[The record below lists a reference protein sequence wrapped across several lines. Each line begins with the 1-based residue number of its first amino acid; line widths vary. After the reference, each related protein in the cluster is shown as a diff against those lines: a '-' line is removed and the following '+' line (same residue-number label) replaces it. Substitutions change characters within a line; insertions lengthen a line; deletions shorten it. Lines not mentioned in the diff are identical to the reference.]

1 MDKQQA
7 TNLISSTF
15 ENAFDE
21 GQYLR
26 FLRELFNGQIDES
39 DDRKFDL
46 YGQYIPDSFKD
57 AVRRYKRLGTYTD
70 PDGHEIDLLVVIL
83 RRDSALERART
94 MQRNF
99 AAYHLKRREKETAV
113 IAYITEER
121 GDWRFSM
128 VRRESVV
135 AFSEKGN
142 LIAKDELTP
151 VRRYSFLVGQNERS
165 HTAQQQ
171 LFPILVDD
179 KNDPTLDRLE
189 DAFNIETVTK
199 EFFERYKNLF
209 LQLKEELDH
218 LIVQN
223 PRVQAEFNQKGLE
236 TANFAKKLLGQIVF
250 LYFLQKKG
258 WLGVRQGDN
267 WGAGPKNFMRELFD
281 RKGVAYDN
289 FFNDV
294 LEPLFYEALA
304 IERRDNIYTRLNV
317 KIPFLN
323 GGLFEP
329 VGNYDWRN
337 IDILIDNG
345 VFNSIFDTFD
355 LYNFTVR
362 EDEPLEKEVAV
373 DPEMLGKVFENLLEV
388 TDRKSKGAF
397 YTPREIVHYMC
408 QESLINY
415 LDTRVNMGT
424 RSFLEGGQPQQKL
437 FDLPPEKGEQLSLTE
452 TVHQRTISREDIAT
466 FIRFGELA
474 VQNDTA
480 KVAGTVSYT
489 YQMPESI
496 RTHAKKLDD
505 ALETI
510 KICDPAIGSGAFP
523 VGMMQEIIKA
533 REVLTTYLGSSNNRT
548 TYHFKRQAI
557 QESIYGVDIDP
568 GAIDIAKLR
577 LWLSLV
583 VDEDDYHHIK
593 PLPNLDYKIICGNSL
608 LSVRRDMFND
618 HLFNDLK
625 RLKDKHFDET
635 DPVVKQEQR
644 IEIDSLIA
652 RLTGDHSHFD
662 IRIYFSEVF
671 REKDGGKGGFDVVIG
686 NPPYLRIQGIRE
698 NAPELADFY
707 KKNFNSATGS
717 FDLYVLFVEK
727 GLEILNQDGL
737 LNFIMPDKW
746 TNAGFGQGLRKFI
759 ADHKHA
765 HRLVSFGAY
774 QVFNASTY
782 SSLLWLTKH
791 PSPQLM
797 YFGFDQDLS
806 TSYELAS
813 ALSRLQQ
820 DGFYPIESNSL
831 SEDTWVLTNRSAG
844 DILNKLNQHNRRLSD
859 VFAEIFVGLQTGRD
873 SVYFISRSTHE
884 GEFLQ
889 GYSKELDRYIK
900 IEQGLMKPILKG
912 DQAHRYVPLNTDIFV
927 LFPYSVSKEHYRNRV
942 NLLSP
947 RILREN
953 YPFGWKYLLEC
964 EEALRGREG
973 GKFNDENW
981 YRFSRNQGVFFE
993 DKPKLVSPDISLG
1006 GNFAY
1011 DALGQFY
1018 MTTTIYGYIKNASVR
1033 EDYRFWLA
1041 LMNSKLVWFY
1051 LQNTGTVLANGYFR
1065 YKPAYL
1071 ENFPVPEKIEPQ
1083 HEQVFATL
1091 ADYISHIKAQVDTKS
1106 SAHARDA
1113 VMLSYFEQIVD
1124 ALVYELYFP
1133 EEIHSHNR
1141 YFMGLL
1147 QRENLPVLNQSQ
1159 ENQLRQLRQT
1169 FERLF
1174 ETNHPVRQNLFFL
1187 DNVSIIRTIE
1197 GKE

>member
-1 MDKQQA
+1 MNKQQA
-7 TNLISSTF
+7 TALIRTTF

-21 GQYLR
+21 DQYLR

-39 DDRKFDL
+39 DDRKFDY

-57 AVRRYKRLGTYTD
+57 SVRRYKRLGTYTD
-70 PDGHEIDLLVVIL
+70 PDGNEIDLLIVIL
-83 RRDSALERART
+83 KRDGSLDRART

-99 AAYHLKRREKETAV
+99 AAYHLKRREKETAI
-113 IAYITEER
+113 IAYTTEER
-121 GDWRFSM
+121 SDWRFSM
-128 VRRESVV
+128 VRREPVV

-151 VRRYSFLVGQNERS
+151 VRRYSFLVGKSERS

-171 LFPILVDD
+171 LFPILLDD
-179 KNDPTLDRLE
+179 KHDPTLDGLE
-189 DAFNIETVTK
+189 EAFNIETVTK
-199 EFFERYKNLF
+199 EFFERYKALF
-209 LQLKEELDH
+209 LQLKEELDR
-218 LIVQN
+218 LTTKDR
-223 PRVQAEFNQKGLE
+223 RVQAEFEAKELD

-258 WLGVRQGDN
+258 WLGVTVDGK
-267 WGAGPKNFMRELFD
+267 WGEGSKSFLPDQFRNLRG
-281 RKGVAYDN
+281 RGN
-289 FFNDV
+289 FFNNI
-294 LEPLFYEALA
+294 LQPLFYRALA
-304 IERRDNIYTRLNV
+304 IDRSERDNIYEITPELKV

-329 VGNYDWRN
+329 MNNYDWQN
-337 IDILIDNG
+337 TAILIDNE
-345 VFNSIFDTFD
+345 VFEDIFETFD

-415 LDTRVNMGT
+415 LSTAMGDVI
-424 RSFLEGGQPQQKL
+424 P
-437 FDLPPEKGEQLSLTE
+437 
-452 TVHQRTISREDIAT
+452 REDLAI
-466 FIRFGELA
+466 FIRVGELA

-480 KVAGTVSYT
+480 KEAGTVSYT

-496 RTHAKKLDD
+496 RTHAKKLDT
-505 ALETI
+505 ALASI

-533 REVLTTYLGSSNNRT
+533 REVLTTYVGNHWLPFDEEGERNLYT
-548 TYHFKRQAI
+548 FKRQAI

-583 VDEDDYHHIK
+583 VDEDDYHNIK
-593 PLPNLDYKIICGNSL
+593 PLPNLDYKIVCGNSL
-608 LSVRRDMFND
+608 LAYLYQRQGLETFEA
-618 HLFNDLK
+618 LK
-625 RLKDKHFDET
+625 QQFFDET
-635 DPVVKQEQR
+635 DVEKKNNLRKQIESTLHEIYANTKKSLGYQVDVDFR
-644 IEIDSLIA
+644 IN
-652 RLTGDHSHFD
+652 
-662 IRIYFSEVF
+662 FSEVF
-671 REKDGGKGGFDVVIG
+671 RSKGGFDVIIG
-686 NPPYLRIQGIRE
+686 NPPYLRIQGIQKE
-698 NAPELADFY
+698 NPELASAY
-707 KKNFNSATGS
+707 KNIFDSATGS

-727 GLEILNQDGL
+727 GLEILNPQGQ

-746 TNAGFGQGLRKFI
+746 TNAAFGKGLRKVI
-759 ADHKHA
+759 SEGKAEKRSLEHSKLVGQHA
-765 HRLVSFGAY
+765 YKLISFGAY
-774 QVFNASTY
+774 QIFNASTY

-791 PSPQLM
+791 PNPHLM

-813 ALSRLQQ
+813 ALNRLQQ
-820 DGFYPIESNSL
+820 DSFYPIEASVL
-831 SEDTWVLTNRSAG
+831 SEETWTLTNRSTG
-844 DILNKLNQHNRRLSD
+844 TILAQMEYQTRRLSE
-859 VFAEIFVGLQTGRD
+859 VFSKIFVGLQTSKD
-873 SVYFISRSTHE
+873 SVYFLTDCKSNGNLVE
-884 GEFLQ
+884 
-889 GYSKELDRYIK
+889 GYSRELNKRVLV
-900 IEQGLMKPILKG
+900 EQGLMKPLLKG
-912 DQAHRYVPLNTDIFV
+912 DQVHRYVALQTANCV
-927 LFPYSVSKEHYRNRV
+927 LFPYRIQRDNRGEKAEV
-942 NLLSP
+942 MSP
-947 RILREN
+947 SYIQKSFPR
-953 YPFGWKYLLEC
+953 GWAYLLEC
-964 EEALRGREG
+964 EEPIKSRENGRLS
-973 GKFNDENW
+973 KDQDW
-981 YRFSRNQGVFFE
+981 YRYIYPKNGTLFE
-993 DKPKLVSPDISLG
+993 KEKLVSPDISLG

-1011 DALGQFY
+1011 DSQGQFY
-1018 MTTTIYGYIKNASVR
+1018 MTTTVYGYIKNASVR

-1071 ENFPVPEKIEPQ
+1071 ENFPVPQKIGPK
-1083 HEQVFATL
+1083 HEQIFVTL

-1113 VMLSYFEQIVD
+1113 VMVSYFEQIID

-1133 EEIHSHNR
+1133 DELHSHDR
-1141 YFMGLL
+1141 YFMHLL
-1147 QRENLPVLNQSQ
+1147 ERENLPALNQPQ
-1159 ENQLRQLRQT
+1159 ENQIRQLRQI

-1174 ETNHPVRQNLFFL
+1174 ETNHPLRQNLFFL
-1187 DNVSIIRTIE
+1187 DNVSIIRAIE

>member
-7 TNLISSTF
+7 TTLISSTF

-46 YGQYIPDSFKD
+46 YGQYIPDSFKES
-57 AVRRYKRLGTYTD
+57 VRRYKRLGTYTD

-83 RRDSALERART
+83 RRDGSLERART

-99 AAYHLKRREKETAV
+99 AAYHLKRREKETAI
-113 IAYITEER
+113 IAYTTEER

-128 VRRESVV
+128 VRREPVV

-142 LIAKDELTP
+142 LIARDELTP

-189 DAFNIETVTK
+189 EAFNIETVTK

-209 LQLKEELDH
+209 LQLKEELDR
-218 LIVQN
+218 LIAQN
-223 PRVQAEFNQKGLE
+223 PRVRTEFNQKGLE

-267 WGAGPKNFMRELFD
+267 WGAGPKNFLRQLFD
-281 RKGVAYDN
+281 RNGVAYDN

-337 IDILIDNG
+337 IDMLIDNG
-345 VFNSIFDTFD
+345 VFKSIFDTFD

-424 RSFLEGGQPQQKL
+424 RSVLEGDQPQQKL

-452 TVHQRTISREDIAT
+452 TIQQRTISREDIAT

-474 VQNDTA
+474 VQNDIA
-480 KVAGTVSYT
+480 KEAGTKTYD

-505 ALETI
+505 ALANI

-533 REVLTTYLGSSNNRT
+533 REVLTTYLGGSDERT
-548 TYHFKRQAI
+548 TYRFKRQAI

-583 VDEDDYHHIK
+583 VDEDNYQHIK

-608 LSVRRDMFND
+608 SAVEKNLFNL
-618 HLFNDLK
+618 HLFQELEQ
-625 RLKDKHFDET
+625 LKDEYFDET
-635 DPVVKQEQR
+635 DPDKKHSKKR
-644 IEIDSLIA
+644 DIDQKIA
-652 RLTGDHSHFD
+652 QLTNNNDSFD
-662 IRIYFSEVF
+662 YEIYFSEVF
-671 REKDGGKGGFDVVIG
+671 PQKLDKSQRGFDVVIA
-686 NPPYLRIQGIRE
+686 NPPYIRHERIKEFKDDLRRLY
-698 NAPELADFY
+698 PEVYVGTA
-707 KKNFNSATGS
+707 
-717 FDLYVLFVEK
+717 DLYVYF
-727 GLEILNQDGL
+727 
-737 LNFIMPDKW
+737 F
-746 TNAGFGQGLRKFI
+746 AQGLRILKEQGVLTFITPNKFLLASYGKNLRQHLAQKTEMHLLI
-759 ADHKHA
+759 DFGDLHVFDATTYPFITITRQRPPIHQSEIQFLIINDIRTLKSLA
-765 HRLVSFGAY
+765 EVSRD
-774 QVFNASTY
+774 ASTIKQ
-782 SSLLWLTKH
+782 SDLRDDGWQLIDGPTMRLLQKLRTGSTPMGSFVEAFFRGILTG
-791 PSPQLM
+791 LNEA
-797 YFGFDQDLS
+797 FVIDES
-806 TSYELAS
+806 T
-813 ALSRLQQ
+813 
-820 DGFYPIESNSL
+820 
-831 SEDTWVLTNRSAG
+831 
-844 DILNKLNQHNRRLSD
+844 
-859 VFAEIFVGLQTGRD
+859 
-873 SVYFISRSTHE
+873 
-884 GEFLQ
+884 
-889 GYSKELDRYIK
+889 
-900 IEQGLMKPILKG
+900 
-912 DQAHRYVPLNTDIFV
+912 
-927 LFPYSVSKEHYRNRV
+927 RNRLIV
-942 NLLSP
+942 EDPNSIKL
-947 RILREN
+947 IKK
-953 YPFGWKYLLEC
+953 W
-964 EEALRGREG
+964 LRGRDVKRWKTTWDNLYVIIIPKGTDEG
-973 GKFNDENW
+973 VSHPWKIAKHEQEAQVIFQKTYPAI
-981 YRFSRNQGVFFE
+981 YRHLSQFE
-993 DKPKLVSPDISLG
+993 DALRKRQDQGDYWWELRACAYYWALETTKIVYPDISQTPQFTLDREGYYIANTLYCIPDHAEFLLG
-1006 GNFAY
+1006 ILNSRVI
-1011 DALGQFY
+1011 QF
-1018 MTTTIYGYIKNASVR
+1018 
-1033 EDYRFWLA
+1033 
-1041 LMNSKLVWFY
+1041 FY
-1051 LQNTGTVLANGYFR
+1051 SQISPQIQNGYFR
-1065 YKPAYL
+1065 FIAQYMRHIPIPNASNSQQQQIDHIVRQLLQSDKKRSEAKEL
-1071 ENFPVPEKIEPQ
+1071 ERSLNSIVYRLYGLTDEEIDLIERSLDR
-1083 HEQVFATL
+1083 ET
-1091 ADYISHIKAQVDTKS
+1091 IIKAD
-1106 SAHARDA
+1106 SA
-1113 VMLSYFEQIVD
+1113 LS
-1124 ALVYELYFP
+1124 ELT
-1133 EEIHSHNR
+1133 E
-1141 YFMGLL
+1141 L
-1147 QRENLPVLNQSQ
+1147 
-1159 ENQLRQLRQT
+1159 
-1169 FERLF
+1169 
-1174 ETNHPVRQNLFFL
+1174 
-1187 DNVSIIRTIE
+1187 E
-1197 GKE
+1197 GDF

>member
-7 TNLISSTF
+7 TTLITSTF
-15 ENAFDE
+15 EHAFNE
-21 GQYLR
+21 SQYIR

-39 DDRKFDL
+39 DDRKFDF
-46 YGQYIPDSFKD
+46 YGQYIPDSFKES
-57 AVRRYKRLGTYTD
+57 VRRYKRLGTYTD
-70 PDGHEIDLLVVIL
+70 PDGHEVDLLVVIL
-83 RRDSALERART
+83 RRDGALERART

-99 AAYHLKRREKETAV
+99 AAYHLKRREKETAI
-113 IAYITEER
+113 IAYTTEDR
-121 GDWRFSM
+121 DDWRFSM
-128 VRRESVV
+128 VRREPVV

-142 LIAKDELTP
+142 LIARDELTP

-189 DAFNIETVTK
+189 EAFNIETVTK

-209 LQLKEELDH
+209 LQLKEELDR
-218 LIVQN
+218 LTVQN
-223 PRVQAEFNQKGLE
+223 PHVQAEFSQKGLE

-258 WLGVRQGDN
+258 WLGVREDEN
-267 WGAGPKNFMRELFD
+267 WGAGPKNFMRQLFE
-281 RKGVAYDN
+281 RNGVTYDN

-294 LEPLFYEALA
+294 LESLFYEALA
-304 IERRDNIYTRLNV
+304 IERPDNVYARLNV

-329 VGNYDWRN
+329 VANYDWRN
-337 IDILIDNG
+337 IDIMIDNR
-345 VFNSIFDTFD
+345 VFASIFDTFD

-362 EDEPLEKEVAV
+362 EDEPLDKEVAV

-397 YTPREIVHYMC
+397 YTPREIVHFMC

-415 LDTRVNMGT
+415 LCTST
-424 RSFLEGGQPQQKL
+424 
-437 FDLPPEKGEQLSLTE
+437 GENG
-452 TVHQRTISREDIAT
+452 SREDIAT

-480 KVAGTVSYT
+480 KEAGTVSYT

-496 RTHAKKLDD
+496 RSHAKKLDE
-505 ALETI
+505 ALASVR
-510 KICDPAIGSGAFP
+510 ICDPAIGSGAFP

-533 REVLTTYLGSSNNRT
+533 REVLTTYLGSSDERT
-548 TYHFKRQAI
+548 TYHFKRHAI

-583 VDEDDYHHIK
+583 VDEVDYHDIK

-608 LSVRRDMFND
+608 LSVRRDLFND
-618 HLFNDLK
+618 HLFSDLK
-625 RLKDKHFDET
+625 KLKDKHFDET
-635 DPVVKQEQR
+635 DPAVKQKQR
-644 IEIDSLIA
+644 FEIDSLIA
-652 RLTGDHSHFD
+652 QLTGDHIHFD
-662 IRIYFSEVF
+662 IRIHFSEVF
-671 REKDGGKGGFDVVIG
+671 REEDGGKGGFDLVIG
-686 NPPYLRIQGIRE
+686 NPPYLRIQGIRKDD
-698 NAPELADFY
+698 PKLADTY
-707 KKNFNSATGS
+707 KREFDSATGS

-727 GLEILNQDGL
+727 GLSILNGKGQ

-746 TNAGFGQGLRKFI
+746 TNAGFGQGLRKLI
-759 ADHKHA
+759 ADRKHA
-765 HRLVSFGAY
+765 HKLVSFGAY

-782 SSLLWLTKH
+782 SSLLWLTKRPNPH
-791 PSPQLM
+791 LM

-813 ALSRLQQ
+813 ALNRLQQ
-820 DGFYPIESNSL
+820 DSFYPIEASVL
-831 SEDTWVLTNRSAG
+831 SEETWVLTNRAIG
-844 DILNKLNQHNRRLSD
+844 DILQQMQQQSRNLSQ
-859 VFAEIFVGLQTGRD
+859 VFSQIYQGIATSRD
-873 SVYFISRSTHE
+873 SVYFLSNCRSD
-884 GEFLQ
+884 GNLLA
-889 GYSKELDRYIK
+889 GYSKELDAWVTVEK
-900 IEQGLMKPILKG
+900 GLMKPLLKG
-912 DQAHRYVPLNTDIFV
+912 DQVHRYVNLDTDINV
-927 LFPYSVSKEHYRNRV
+927 LFPYLVTTGKDRNQVR
-942 NLLSP
+942 LLSKND
-947 RILREN
+947 LQKN
-953 YPFGWKYLLEC
+953 YPLGWKYLCQC
-964 EEALRGREG
+964 EQVLKSRENG
-973 GKFNDENW
+973 AFNDNEW
-981 YRFSRNQGVFFE
+981 YRFSRNQGIFFE
-993 DKPKLVSPDISLG
+993 HKPKLVSPDISLG

-1011 DALGQFY
+1011 DSQGQFY
-1018 MTTTIYGYIKNASVR
+1018 MTTTVYGYIKNASIR
-1033 EDYRFWLA
+1033 ENYLFWLA

-1071 ENFPVPEKIEPQ
+1071 ENFPVPEKVDPQ
-1083 HEQVFATL
+1083 HEQVFVTL
-1091 ADYISHIKAQVDTKS
+1091 ADYISHIKAQVDTRA

-1133 EEIHSHNR
+1133 EELHSQDR
-1141 YFMGLL
+1141 YFMRIL
-1147 QRENLPVLNQSQ
+1147 QHENLPVLNHSQ
-1159 ENQLRQLRQT
+1159 ENQIRQLRKT